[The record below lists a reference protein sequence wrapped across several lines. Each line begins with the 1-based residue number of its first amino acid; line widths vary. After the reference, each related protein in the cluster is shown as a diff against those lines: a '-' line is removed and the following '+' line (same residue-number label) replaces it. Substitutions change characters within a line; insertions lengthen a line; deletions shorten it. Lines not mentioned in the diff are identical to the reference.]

1 MPSKVDAT
9 PPQGEEAPDLHGAAL
24 AWAQRARAE
33 LPEPALRVA
42 EGWAEAVERHMQHLL
57 AAETEALQ
65 RANRTLRELD
75 KGRAAFISSYSHEL
89 RTPLSAIVGA
99 CELLL
104 EDFAQAI
111 EGEPRTYVAMIS
123 QSADLIRHLI
133 DDVLDLER
141 MEARRFDLLLE
152 PLQAAEVVRDVADLM
167 APLLQEKE
175 IRCERLVSERLPAF
189 AGDPVR
195 IRQVLLNLLSNAVK
209 FSPRGGVIHL
219 QVVLEKA
226 VGRRGAFVAFTVRDA
241 GPGIA
246 PEHQKLVFERFR
258 QAPEGGPRGTGL
270 GLPIAKRLVEMHG
283 GRLSLK
289 STPGAGAAFTFTVPA
304 IDPAASETSAC
315 GEQEGGGSSAKPRGP
330 EWSKR

>member
-1 MPSKVDAT
+1 MPSKVDLT
-9 PPQGEEAPDLHGAAL
+9 SPLDQEASDLPDEVQV
-24 AWAQRARAE
+24 WAQRARTE
-33 LPEPALRVA
+33 LPEAAFRVA
-42 EGWAEAVERHMQHLL
+42 EAWAGAVERHMQQLL
-57 AAETEALQ
+57 AIETEALQ

-75 KGRAAFISSYSHEL
+75 KGRAAFISTYSHEL

-104 EDFAQAI
+104 EDFAEAI
-111 EGEPRTYVAMIS
+111 QGEPRTYVAMIS
-123 QSADLIRHLI
+123 QSADLIRRLI

-141 MEARRFDLLLE
+141 MEARRFDLALE
-152 PLQAAEVVRDVADLM
+152 PMHASEVIRDVADLM
-167 APLLQEKE
+167 APLLQEKG
-175 IRCERLVSERLPAF
+175 LVLDRRISEALPAF

-195 IRQVLLNLLSNAVK
+195 IRQILLNLLSNAVK
-209 FSPRGGVIHL
+209 FSPPGGAIEL

-226 VGRRGAFVAFTVRDA
+226 VGRRGAFVAFTVRDV

-246 PEHQKLVFERFR
+246 VEHQKRIFERFR
-258 QAPEGGPRGTGL
+258 QAPEGGVRGTGL

-289 STPGAGAAFTFTVPA
+289 STPGEGAAFTFTVPVLE
-304 IDPAASETSAC
+304 PGASETLAC
-315 GEQEGGGSSAKPRGP
+315 GEQEGGGVAPKARGP